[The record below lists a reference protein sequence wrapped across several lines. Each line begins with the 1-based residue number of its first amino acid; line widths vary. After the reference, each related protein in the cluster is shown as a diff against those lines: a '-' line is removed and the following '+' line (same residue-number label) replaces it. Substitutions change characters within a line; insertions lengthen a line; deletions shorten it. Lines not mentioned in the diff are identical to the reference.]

1 MGGANEITHVV
12 FTLSQWGQ
20 LRLQIQQLPHEYLFL
35 QEHLPLM
42 IEHRD
47 VHLVGEFVQCL
58 RIFGVEESN
67 SSVLDGIHFLLEEQM
82 EDGSWDNGM
91 VSGCNG
97 EGVVNGCGDGVANG
111 CDGSS
116 IIVERSS
123 TNEDSPVSD
132 LHNNSSPRD
141 IHSNPSVH
149 DTHTNSSQNTH
160 TAPNNSHNTSTLNVD
175 EAYVAYHA
183 TMVAVQA
190 LIPPLFTGYG
200 CMSESTEAIVSQW
213 YQTEVWESL
222 HLRGSFYNASRFLR
236 PFRRRIWKTTT

>member
-1 MGGANEITHVV
+1 MV

-42 IEHRD
+42 IERRD

-67 SSVLDGIHFLLEEQM
+67 SSLLDGLQFLLEEQM
-82 EDGSWDNGM
+82 ADGSWDNACGAQDSSSGNGQGD
-91 VSGCNG
+91 VSGNG
-97 EGVVNGCGDGVANG
+97 YGDVLGNG
-111 CDGSS
+111 
-116 IIVERSS
+116 
-123 TNEDSPVSD
+123 
-132 LHNNSSPRD
+132 HNNAVD
-141 IHSNPSVH
+141 NTHSN
-149 DTHTNSSQNTH
+149 TQNNTH
-160 TAPNNSHNTSTLNVD
+160 IHPTDNTHNNNTSTTTTQPTLNVD

-183 TMVAVQA
+183 TMVAIQA

-213 YQTEVWESL
+213 YQTEV
-222 HLRGSFYNASRFLR
+222 
-236 PFRRRIWKTTT
+236 

>member
-1 MGGANEITHVV
+1 MTEITHVV

-42 IEHRD
+42 IERRD

-67 SSVLDGIHFLLEEQM
+67 SSLLDGLHFLLEEQM
-82 EDGSWDNGM
+82 VDGSWDNAM
-91 VSGCNG
+91 VGG
-97 EGVVNGCGDGVANG
+97 GVSSVDGGVPSTNSNILSTNSNNTPSTNN
-111 CDGSS
+111 DNTPSTNNDKTPPTNNDH
-116 IIVERSS
+116 SS
-123 TNEDSPVSD
+123 TNSD
-132 LHNNSSPRD
+132 KP
-141 IHSNPSVH
+141 P
-149 DTHTNSSQNTH
+149 NT
-160 TAPNNSHNTSTLNVD
+160 PPLNVD

-183 TMVAVQA
+183 TMVAIQA

-213 YQTEVWESL
+213 YQTEVWKGQEM
-222 HLRGSFYNASRFLR
+222 RGSSCSASRF
-236 PFRRRIWKTTT
+236 PRRSPRTTWRMTT